1 MPEIEISEEIYTRVA
16 EFKHVIEAVTEEE
29 TYFDT
34 CVEVILCQGID
45 SMLAELLGP
54 LEPATLLSSFQQ
66 LGSQHPEQVYGYI
79 AETIKRGAET
89 RPRDKWK
96 RRFGFRIPS
105 DDDDNNDK

>member
-1 MPEIEISEEIYTRVA
+1 MPEIKISEEIYTRVA

-29 TYFDT
+29 TSFDT

-79 AETIKRGAET
+79 AETLMRGGEARLRE
-89 RPRDKWK
+89 RLKK
-96 RRFGFRIPS
+96 KFGFRTS
-105 DDDDNNDK
+105 